1 MAVYE
6 SHNSGSGL
14 ILRTVRGKENMDF
27 HAHLHTSFELLSVY
41 KGELTVLIEDKE
53 YRLFAGDSILV
64 LPNLIHA
71 YRTEK
76 YSLIDLVIFSCELL
90 PEIYDEARSGLLKM
104 PIIKPKKEVTDII
117 YGKEVGYFALKS
129 AIYSVA
135 DEYSKNAEVDLK
147 AHGGGIFALKLSRY
161 LDEHC
166 TEEINEDSAAKFM
179 GYHPRYLSSLIAKSF
194 GVSFKQ
200 LLNEYRIARAAS
212 MLSGSE
218 VSITEIY
225 LAVGYDSQCSFNRN
239 FKSIMGLTPREYR
252 RGLRAP
258 SLSHHI

>member
-14 ILRTVRGKENMDF
+14 FHKTVRNKENMNF

-41 KGELTVLIEDKE
+41 DGEISVLIEDKE
-53 YRLFAGDSILV
+53 HLLHSGDSILI

-71 YRTEK
+71 YKTEK
-76 YSLIDLVIFSCELL
+76 YSLIDLVIFSCDIL
-90 PEIYDEARSGLLKM
+90 PEIYDEAKSGVLKM
-104 PIIKPKKEVTDII
+104 PIIKLSKDVTDTL
-117 YGKEVGYFALKS
+117 YGDGVGYFALKS

-135 DEYSKNAEVDLK
+135 DEYSRNEAIDLK
-147 AHGGGIFALKLSRY
+147 THGDGIFALKLSRY

-166 TEEINEDSAAKFM
+166 TEVINEASVAKFM
-179 GYHPRYLSSLIAKSF
+179 GYHPRYLSSLINKSF

-200 LLNEYRIARAAS
+200 LLNEYRIVRSLAL
-212 MLSGSE
+212 LSDSS
-218 VSITEIY
+218 VSITEVY
-225 LAVGYDSQCSFNRN
+225 LAVGYESQCSFNRN

-252 RGLRAP
+252 CGL